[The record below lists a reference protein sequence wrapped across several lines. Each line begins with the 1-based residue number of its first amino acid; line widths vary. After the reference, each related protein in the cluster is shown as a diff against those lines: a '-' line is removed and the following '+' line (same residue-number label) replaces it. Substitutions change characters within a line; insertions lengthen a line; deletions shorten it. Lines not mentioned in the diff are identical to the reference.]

1 MSVLPDKDE
10 NYNNRMMN
18 MTLCEMRHTSKRMLP
33 ISISSLY
40 QIGKKIYIFRFLF
53 GFVLS
58 PLKISSFYCVD
69 RERERERAI
78 VSVLKPKNYIANT
91 LAQNMATVN

>member
-69 RERERERAI
+69 REKERE
-78 VSVLKPKNYIANT
+78 SVQLSRS
-91 LAQNMATVN
+91 